1 MSRPT
6 FPIRII
12 MQRRKLASPWAD
24 EVWETHSVIAGT
36 EGEPG
41 SVERIVD
48 ADAVTQYLVS
58 GWQLELFHDEA
69 EGYFLNIDAPEPR
82 VFVMWRKEE
91 GQEVALPVQVS
102 VSYNEAAR
110 RVDSS
115 ENVDAVPM
123 PQDVLIW
130 LRQYVQDNYRPEQKK
145 KGPRRDKPSF
155 EERH

>member
-6 FPIRII
+6 FPIRSV
-12 MQRRKLASPWAD
+12 MQRRRLVSRWMD
-24 EVWETHSVIAGT
+24 ETWEVHGVVAGVA
-36 EGEPG
+36 GEPRT
-41 SVERIVD
+41 VERIVET
-48 ADAVTQYLVS
+48 DAVTQYLVC
-58 GWQLELFHDEA
+58 GFLLELFRDEA
-69 EGYFLNIDAPEPR
+69 EGYYLNVAAPEPR

-102 VSYNEAAR
+102 LSYNEAAR

-123 PQDVLIW
+123 PRDILVW
-130 LRQYVQDNYRPEQKK
+130 VGEYVESNYRPEQKK
-145 KGPRRDKPSF
+145 KGPRRNTPSF